1 MNQLLVKR
9 GHDYQGQGYV
19 VVCRVTGLLMGRIV
33 IATVF
38 PSGDSYGDACF
49 DDFDGDGVLD
59 KDDVCPVNPQISR
72 TDFSMYQALAFD
84 TAGSEQEK
92 PLWKVSKQVIR
103 DSSCNGFSNVLIFF
117 DNEGR
122 LCE

>member
-1 MNQLLVKR
+1 MIIKAS
-9 GHDYQGQGYV
+9 QGYV
-19 VVCRVTGLLMGRIV
+19 VVCCATGLLMGRIV

-49 DDFDGDGVLD
+49 DDFDGDGVQD
-59 KDDVCPVNPQISR
+59 KDDVCPINPQISR
-72 TDFSMYQALAFD
+72 TDFSVYQALSFD
-84 TAGSEQEK
+84 AAGSEQEK

-103 DSSCNGFSNVLIFF
+103 DSSCNRFSNVLIFF
-117 DNEGR
+117 DNEGG